1 MKASNIYHRPQS
13 EFAFALDDTN
23 YIFRLRTA
31 PLEADTVV
39 FYFADRASMKPLE
52 FQAVNMPLAHRDKH
66 FDWYELRLKTEFN
79 RISYYFELKNKEEK
93 LYYFGD
99 CYERI
104 DVAERS
110 DYFQLPFNHRADRLV
125 VPEWAKDAIVYN
137 IFPDSFANSQ
147 NAIAVKSQTKDFQGS
162 ESRALLGGTIKG
174 ICDNLP
180 YIHEMG
186 FNCIYLNPIFAAGCY
201 HKYDTLDYFEVDPCM
216 GTKDDLRLMINK
228 AHSLG
233 MRVILD
239 GVFNH
244 MSSEHP
250 IFKDVLKYGKDSRY
264 YDWFYE
270 LPEYPEF
277 PKPGE
282 EPAYTCFAYVP
293 EMPKTNTANKEMQD
307 YFIKVGTYWIDEFD
321 IDGWRLDVANEVDD
335 GFLRAFRKAV
345 KQAKNDAIIVGEVWE
360 NAEHYLHGDMMD
372 SAMNYDFRRY
382 SRRLFADE
390 TVDVETFATNID
402 TILYR
407 YREQATFSQ
416 LNLLDGH
423 DVCRFLSL
431 CDGNIDKIELA
442 ILFQMT
448 FPGMPCVFYGD
459 EKGMMGV
466 SENEYRSKMEWDKKH
481 ELEDIYKKLI
491 ALRKDNI
498 TLRQGSYETLYA
510 KAGILKYC
518 RRLNNHKITVSIN
531 LSKETIDS
539 DETGSLLLKKGSTD
553 GIIKPMEYEV
563 REEMD

>member
-99 CYERI
+99 CYERL

-125 VPEWAKDAIVYN
+125 VPEWAKAAIVYN

-186 FNCIYLNPIFAAGCY
+186 FNCVYLNPIFAAGCY

-250 IFKDVLKYGKDSRY
+250 IFKDVLKYGKDSKY

-282 EPAYTCFAYVP
+282 EPGYTCFAYVP

-390 TVDVETFATNID
+390 TVDVETFAANID
-402 TILYR
+402 SILYR
-407 YREQATFSQ
+407 YREQATFAQ

>member
-31 PLEADTVV
+31 LLEADTVV

-79 RISYYFELKNKEEK
+79 RISYYFELRNKEEK

-186 FNCIYLNPIFAAGCY
+186 FNCVYLNPIFAAGCY

-250 IFKDVLKYGKDSRY
+250 IFKDVLKYGKDSKY

-282 EPAYTCFAYVP
+282 EPGYTCFAYVP

-407 YREQATFSQ
+407 YREQATFAQ

-481 ELEDIYKKLI
+481 ELEDIYRKLI

-531 LSKETIDS
+531 LSKETIGS

>member
-186 FNCIYLNPIFAAGCY
+186 FNCVYLNPIFAAGCY

-250 IFKDVLKYGKDSRY
+250 IFKDVLKYGKDSKY

-282 EPAYTCFAYVP
+282 EPGYTCFAYVP

-407 YREQATFSQ
+407 YREQATFAQ

-431 CDGNIDKIELA
+431 CDGNIDKKELA

-481 ELEDIYKKLI
+481 ELEDIYRKLI